1 MKVAL
6 TGTPGTGKSS
16 ISGILSKKYKVI
28 HLGDITEA
36 RVEYDDTRDS
46 YVVDTDML
54 RNKVDGIK
62 DEGIIIVEGHYAHDM
77 AVDMVIVLRCHPDVL
92 KNRLEKR
99 GYKASK
105 IRENMEAE
113 AMGIIVDEALG
124 RYPENKVYE
133 VDTSKINPEEG
144 AAIVEKI
151 INGRGEEYLK
161 RISYM
166 EEILKWY

>member
-16 ISGILSKKYKVI
+16 ISEILSKKYKVI
-28 HLGDITEA
+28 HLGDFTEA
-36 RVEYDDTRDS
+36 RVEYDDTRNS
-46 YVVDTDML
+46 YIVDINIL
-54 RNKVDGIK
+54 RNKVDSIK
-62 DEGIIIVEGHYAHDM
+62 DDGIIIIEGHYAHDM
-77 AVDMVIVLRCHPDVL
+77 TVDKVIVLRCHPNVL

-113 AMGIIVDEALG
+113 AMGIIVDEALSM
-124 RYPENKVYE
+124 YPQNKVYE
-133 VDTSKINPEEG
+133 VDTTNIKAEEG
-144 AAIVEKI
+144 AKIVEYI
-151 INGRGEEYLK
+151 IEGKGGKYLE

>member
-16 ISGILSKKYKVI
+16 ISEILSKKYKVI
-28 HLGDITEA
+28 HLGDFTEA
-36 RVEYDDTRDS
+36 RVDYDDARNS
-46 YVVDTDML
+46 YIVDTDLL
-54 RNKVDGIK
+54 RNKVNSIR

-77 AVDMVIVLRCHPDVL
+77 MVDTVIVLRCHPNVL
-92 KNRLEKR
+92 KNRLEMR
-99 GYKASK
+99 EYSINK

-124 RYPENKVYE
+124 KYPENKVYE
-133 VDTSKINPEEG
+133 VDTSNINPEEG

-151 INGRGEEYLK
+151 IRGTGEEYLK
-161 RISYM
+161 RINYM